1 MAKSGILLN
10 LALLGKNMFQKKP
23 KLTDTPESNKET
35 LLPSEQK
42 LESRVKPMTT
52 TGGTRSFGIDNSLRP
67 KSSPYGAAPEEKK
80 EGSKLHVGADIHLK
94 GEITACD
101 RLIVE
106 GKVEASMTSKE
117 IEISQSGVFNGTVDI
132 DTADISGEFDGT
144 MKARKRLVV
153 RKTGRVTGDISYGEI
168 EIEPGG
174 EVGGTLKKIAGEQP
188 NLLTEM
194 ESGKGTAKK
203 TGDAD
208 SEKDSV

>member
-1 MAKSGILLN
+1 
-10 LALLGKNMFQKKP
+10 MFQKKP

-35 LLPSEQK
+35 QSNPEQK

-52 TGGTRSFGIDNSLRP
+52 TGGTRSFGIDNNLRSKP
-67 KSSPYGAAPEEKK
+67 APYGMAADEKK

-94 GEITACD
+94 GEITSCD

-132 DTADISGEFDGT
+132 DTADISGQFDGT

-153 RKTGRVTGDISYGEI
+153 RKTGRVSGDISYGEI

-174 EVGGTLKKIAGEQP
+174 EIGGSLKKIAGEQGS
-188 NLLTEM
+188 LLN
-194 ESGKGTAKK
+194 
-203 TGDAD
+203 DI
-208 SEKDSV
+208 EKDKPKEKASASEDKETA

>member
-1 MAKSGILLN
+1 
-10 LALLGKNMFQKKP
+10 MFQKKP

-35 LLPSEQK
+35 PPPSEQK

-67 KSSPYGAAPEEKK
+67 KPSSHGAAPEEKK

-188 NLLTEM
+188 NLLTEI
-194 ESGKGTAKK
+194 EKGKDMAKK
-203 TGDAD
+203 TDDAE
-208 SEKDSV
+208 SEKESV